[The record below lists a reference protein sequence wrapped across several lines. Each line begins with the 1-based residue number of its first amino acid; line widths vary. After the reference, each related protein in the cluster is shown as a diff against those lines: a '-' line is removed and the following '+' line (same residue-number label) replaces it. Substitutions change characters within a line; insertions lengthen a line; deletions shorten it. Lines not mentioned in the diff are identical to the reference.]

1 MFDTDVL
8 IVGAGPVGSA
18 AAVGVVRHGVRCRIV
33 DAQSDP
39 PQYAKAVGIQPRTLE
54 LFEAMGVLREVL
66 DAGILMRGQIVY
78 INGAEADR
86 MDLTLPPEIPFGFLG
101 LPQYETE
108 RILRRHLESLGTRV
122 ERGVRLVGFT
132 QDEDGVDAVLA
143 GPEGEHTVRA
153 RYLVGCDGAHSTV
166 RKTLGLTFEG
176 AAFDEQYMLGDV
188 ELDWSQPHGYNVR
201 SMHQNNGVTDDVLV
215 CIPLPGHH
223 RYRVSMRVPPE
234 LEIDTSVGGDKIEH
248 GLGTGPGPSL
258 ADIQAVL
265 DRLSPEPTTA
275 SHLRWSSVFRI
286 SHRIVDAYGRGRVF
300 VAGDAAHIHPPTGAQ
315 GMNTGIQDA
324 HNLAWKLALAVAE
337 VAAPSLLASYDAERR
352 PVGEE
357 VVGRTVRHAR
367 DGIGVDE
374 SDPERVL
381 LREAQLLIDYRDS
394 PIVTESPTGA
404 RSPLAGSR
412 APDATGLTRDG
423 VTSPFRLFPLLAG
436 PGHTLLR
443 YVDNTCD
450 TATLTEM
457 ERHAGLLRKLTDD
470 HLDIYLVASPGATIA
485 PTILPVIRDSDGDFA
500 RRYHCAAGAAY
511 VVRPD
516 GYLGYAASPATPD
529 DLIRH
534 FESTFAPAPESVLG
548 IA

>member
-18 AAVGVVRHGVRCRIV
+18 AAVEVVRHGVRCRIV

-66 DAGILMRGQIVY
+66 DAGILMRGQIVHV
-78 INGAEADR
+78 NGAEADR

-201 SMHQNNGVTDDVLV
+201 SMHQTNGVTDDVLV

-367 DGIGVDE
+367 DGIGADE

-470 HLDIYLVASPGATIA
+470 HLDIYLVAGPGATIA

>member
-18 AAVGVVRHGVRCRIV
+18 AAVEVVRHGARCRIV
-33 DAQSDP
+33 DARSDP

-54 LFEAMGVLREVL
+54 VFEAMGILREVL
-66 DAGILMRGQIVY
+66 DAGIVLRGQIVY
-78 INGAEADR
+78 INGVEADR
-86 MDLTLPPEIPFGFLG
+86 MDLALPPEVPFGFIG

-108 RILRRHLESLGTRV
+108 RILRQHLESLGTRV
-122 ERGVRLVGFT
+122 ERGIRLVGFT

-143 GPEGEHTVRA
+143 GPQGEHMVRA

-166 RKTLGLTFEG
+166 RKSLGLSFEG
-176 AAFDEQYMLGDV
+176 AAFAEQYMLGDV
-188 ELDWSQPHGYNVR
+188 ELDWSQPHGYNIR
-201 SMHQNNGVTDDVLV
+201 SMHQTNGVTDDALV
-215 CIPLPGHH
+215 CIPLPGRH

-234 LEIDTSVGGDKIEH
+234 LESDTSVGGDKVEH
-248 GLGTGPGPSL
+248 GLSTGPGPRL

-265 DRLSPEPTTA
+265 DRLAPEPVTA

-286 SHRIVDAYGRGRVF
+286 SHRIVDSYGRGRVF

-357 VVGRTVRHAR
+357 VVGRTVRNAR

-374 SDPERVL
+374 SDPERVV

-404 RSPLAGSR
+404 PSPTAGSR

-423 VTSPFRLFPLLAG
+423 VTSAFRLFTLLAG

-443 YVDNTCD
+443 YVDNAGD
-450 TATLTEM
+450 TANLAEL
-457 ERHAGLLRKLTDD
+457 ERHVDLLRKLTDD
-470 HLDIYLVASPGATIA
+470 HLDTYLIASPAATVG
-485 PTILPVIRDSDGDFA
+485 PTTLPVIRDSDGDFA
-500 RRYHCAAGAAY
+500 RRYRCAAGAAY

-516 GYLGYAASPATPD
+516 GYLGYAASPASPD

-534 FESTFAPAPESVLG
+534 IGSTFAPAPESVLG
-548 IA
+548 TA

>member
-18 AAVGVVRHGVRCRIV
+18 AAVEVVRHGVRCRIV

-286 SHRIVDAYGRGRVF
+286 SHRIVDAYGGGRVF

>member
-18 AAVGVVRHGVRCRIV
+18 AAVEVVRHGVRCRIV

>member
-18 AAVGVVRHGVRCRIV
+18 AAVGVVRRGVRCRII
-33 DAQSDP
+33 DALSDP

-54 LFEAMGVLREVL
+54 LFEAMGILREVL
-66 DAGILMRGQIVY
+66 DAGILLRGQIVY
-78 INGAEADR
+78 INGVEAGR

-108 RILRRHLESLGTRV
+108 RILHQHLESLGTRV
-122 ERGVRLVGFT
+122 ERGVRLVRFT
-132 QDEDGVDAVLA
+132 QDENGVDAVLA

-176 AAFDEQYMLGDV
+176 AAFAEQYMLADV

-201 SMHQNNGVTDDVLV
+201 SMHQTNGVTDDVLV
-215 CIPLPGHH
+215 CVPLPGHH

-234 LEIDTSVGGDKIEH
+234 LETDTSVGGDKVEH
-248 GLGTGPGPSL
+248 GLGTGPGPRL

-265 DRLSPEPTTA
+265 DRLAPEPVTA
-275 SHLRWSSVFRI
+275 SHVRWSSVFRI
-286 SHRIVDAYGRGRVF
+286 SHRIVDSYGRGRVF

-324 HNLAWKLALAVAE
+324 DNLAWKLALAVAE

-352 PVGEE
+352 PVGED
-357 VVGRTVRHAR
+357 VVGRTVRDAR
-367 DGIGVDE
+367 EGIGAGE

-404 RSPLAGSR
+404 PSPTAGSR
-412 APDATGLTRDG
+412 APDAIGLTRDG
-423 VTSPFRLFPLLAG
+423 VRSPFRLFPLLAG
-436 PGHTLLR
+436 PGHTLLC

-450 TATLTEM
+450 TATLADL
-457 ERHAGLLRKLTDD
+457 ERHVGLLRKLTDD
-470 HLDIYLVASPGATIA
+470 HLDSYLVASPEATVG
-485 PTILPVIRDSDGDFA
+485 PTTLPVIRDSDGDFA
-500 RRYHCAAGAAY
+500 RRYHCAPGAAY
-511 VVRPD
+511 LVRPD
-516 GYLGYAASPATPD
+516 GYLGYAASPASPD

-534 FESTFAPAPESVLG
+534 VESTFAPAPESVLG
-548 IA
+548 TA